1 MFNHLEHFP
10 SNLGDISDEQG
21 NFFHQDLKTKEAV
34 DAEIM
39 QWNKATFQFTFDFPQ
54 ISGTWFL
61 VK

>member
-39 QWNKATFQFTFDFPQ
+39 
-54 ISGTWFL
+54 
-61 VK
+61 